1 MGLWPPLAILT
12 ILFIDKAFDWSRH
25 GLLSAAIADATAH
38 LLTALLL
45 LVAIPRRMPPY
56 FIIGALSAAL
66 LIDLDHLPLVLG
78 FDLLTRQTGRPVT
91 HAIWTIALTFIL
103 AVATRNRVRFVLFG
117 VSYGLIAHFARDL
130 ASTSAGVPLLW
141 PVITHGFTIPFGA
154 HVALLLACWAAFVWQ
169 SRSHFQLTVER

>member
-78 FDLLTRQTGRPVT
+78 SDLLTRQTGRPVT
-91 HAIWTIALTFIL
+91 HAIWTIALPFIL
-103 AVATRNRVRFVLFG
+103 AVATHNRLRFVLFG
-117 VSYGLIAHFARDL
+117 VSFGLIAHFARDL

-141 PVITHGFTIPFGA
+141 PIITHSFTIPFGA
-154 HVALLLACWAAFVWQ
+154 YVALMFACWAAFAWQ
-169 SRSHFQLTVER
+169 GRSHFHLTAER